1 MIPRRWPLHRRPVL
15 GESLS
20 SWLGRIAVRYG
31 MTVAEMLGHDLGYPG
46 LPPTELDVAPP
57 GALLDAL
64 AIRTGFAVAEI
75 RALSLVSWVP
85 LLLDGRD
92 PVPGSYQSYVGE
104 WSVLLPPAASAPCD
118 PVGWRPWL
126 RPEPLPHLPACR
138 ACLGAGVEPF
148 VRLSWQLPVMAS
160 CPIHGLMLEP
170 AVIVPGVGVE
180 WEQDAGEGA
189 PAVIR
194 RMDARTWDALTSGGV
209 DLPRRWV
216 HAAVWLRVLRALLDE
231 LNRPLRYVPPNRGL
245 LMAVWD
251 RAGAGLRAGQGRW
264 KPFEVLAEPVQR
276 TFLRAAATAMAMI
289 ELHEVQPLGAQAKLF
304 LPEPVA
310 ARDLSSPVSGGRS
323 GHEAPSP
330 GSCFKE
336 CIKLADELVMLARCD
351 LDTARE
357 VRDLL
362 RFGRRDPGSLARV
375 DALLN
380 ELGIP
385 VPEDVT

>member
-1 MIPRRWPLHRRPVL
+1 MIPRRWPLHPRPVL

-31 MTVAEMLGHDLGYPG
+31 MTTAELLDHDLGYPG
-46 LPPTELDVAPP
+46 LALADLDLDPPA
-57 GALLDAL
+57 ALLETL
-64 AIRTGFAVAEI
+64 ATRTGSPVEEI

-104 WSVLLPPAASAPCD
+104 WSVLLPPTAHTPCD

-126 RPEPLPHLPACR
+126 RPEPLPHVPACR
-138 ACLGAGVEPF
+138 GCLGAGVEPF
-148 VRLSWQLPVMAS
+148 VRLPWSLPLMVS

-180 WEQDAGEGA
+180 WEQDAGAEA

-194 RMDARTWDALTSGGV
+194 RMDVLTWDALTSGGV
-209 DLPRRWV
+209 DLPRRRV
-216 HAAVWLRVLRALLDE
+216 HAAVWFRLLRALLDE
-231 LNRPLRYVPPNRGL
+231 LNRPLRCVPPHRGL
-245 LMAVWD
+245 LVAVWD
-251 RAGAGLRAGQGRW
+251 RAGGGLRASQGRW
-264 KPFEVLAEPVQR
+264 KPFEELSAPVQR

-289 ELHEVQPLGAQAKLF
+289 EAHEVRPLGAQADLF
-304 LPEPVA
+304 YPEPVA
-310 ARDLSSPVSGGRS
+310 ARDLPSPAADGRN
-323 GHEAPSP
+323 GQEASPP
-330 GSCFKE
+330 GSCFKKCME
-336 CIKLADELVMLARCD
+336 MANELVMLARRD
-351 LDTARE
+351 PATARE

-362 RFGRRDPGSLARV
+362 RFGRRDPQSLAGV

-380 ELGIP
+380 ELRIP

>member
-1 MIPRRWPLHRRPVL
+1 
-15 GESLS
+15 
-20 SWLGRIAVRYG
+20 
-31 MTVAEMLGHDLGYPG
+31 MTVAALLDHDLGHPG

-57 GALLDAL
+57 VALLDAL

-118 PVGWRPWL
+118 PEDWRPWL
-126 RPEPLPHLPACR
+126 RPEPLPHVPACR
-138 ACLGAGVEPF
+138 ACLGEGVEPF
-148 VRLSWQLPVMAS
+148 VRLPWQLPLMAS
-160 CPIHGLMLEP
+160 CPSHGQMLEP
-170 AVIVPGVGVE
+170 AVIVPGVGVA
-180 WEQDAGEGA
+180 WEQDAGEEA

-209 DLPRRWV
+209 DLPRRRV
-216 HAAVWLRVLRALLDE
+216 HAAVWFRVLRTLLDE

-245 LMAVWD
+245 LVAVWD

-289 ELHEVQPLGAQAKLF
+289 EADEVRPLGAQAELF
-304 LPEPVA
+304 CPEPVA
-310 ARDLSSPVSGGRS
+310 ARDLPSPAAGGPS

-330 GSCFKE
+330 RSSFNACME
-336 CIKLADELVMLARCD
+336 MANELVMLSRRD
-351 LDTARE
+351 PGTARE

-362 RFGRRDPGSLARV
+362 RFGRRDPKSLAGV